1 MIIKSWKFRGFEWS
15 HDMPDWV
22 QENAGKRQ
30 GNANLFVYTQEG
42 ELPCQNGEWVAI
54 NLRGHVSIHAD
65 KPHAAVLM
73 VGKEV
78 MAGVAFTVCALA
90 FVVIMLAM

>member
-1 MIIKSWKFRGFEWS
+1 MIIKSWKFKGFDQ
-15 HDMPDWV
+15 DMPEWV
-22 QENAGKRQ
+22 QENSGKRL
-30 GNANLFVYTQEG
+30 GNQNLFVYTQEG

>member
-54 NLRGHVSIHAD
+54 NLRGHVSVHAD
-65 KPHAAVLM
+65 KPKAMGFVVAKEVATAIAFAVL
-73 VGKEV
+73 VFAV
-78 MAGVAFTVCALA
+78 L
-90 FVVIMLAM
+90 VVMLAM

>member
-1 MIIKSWKFRGFEWS
+1 MIIKSWKFRGFDK
-15 HDMPDWV
+15 DMPDWV
-22 QENAGKRQ
+22 QENSGKRL
-30 GNANLFVYTQEG
+30 GNQNLFVYTQEG
-42 ELPCQNGEWVAI
+42 ELPCQLGEWVAI
-54 NLRGHVSIHAD
+54 SLRGHLTIHPD
-65 KPHAAVLM
+65 KPHSTVLM

>member
-22 QENAGKRQ
+22 QENAGKRL

-54 NLRGHVSIHAD
+54 NLRGHVSVHAD
-65 KPHAAVLM
+65 KPKAMGFVVAKEVATAIAFAVL
-73 VGKEV
+73 VFAV
-78 MAGVAFTVCALA
+78 L
-90 FVVIMLAM
+90 VVMLAM

>member
-1 MIIKSWKFRGFEWS
+1 MIIKSWKFRGFDQ
-15 HDMPDWV
+15 DMPDWV
-22 QENAGKRQ
+22 QENSGKRL
-30 GNANLFVYTQEG
+30 GNQNLFVYTQEG
-42 ELPCQNGEWVAI
+42 ELPCQLGEWVAI
-54 NLRGHVSIHAD
+54 SLRGHLTIHPD

>member
-1 MIIKSWKFRGFEWS
+1 MIIKSWKFKGFDQ
-15 HDMPDWV
+15 DMPDWV
-22 QENAGKRQ
+22 QENSGKRL
-30 GNANLFVYTQEG
+30 GNQNLFVYTQEG
-42 ELPCQNGEWVAI
+42 KLPCQLGEWVAI
-54 NLRGHVSIHAD
+54 NLRGHLTIHPD

>member
-1 MIIKSWKFRGFEWS
+1 
-15 HDMPDWV
+15 MPDWV

-65 KPHAAVLM
+65 KPKAMGFVVAKEVATAIAFAVL
-73 VGKEV
+73 VFAV
-78 MAGVAFTVCALA
+78 L
-90 FVVIMLAM
+90 VVMLAM

>member
-22 QENAGKRQ
+22 QENAGKRL
-30 GNANLFVYTQEG
+30 GNQNLFVYTQEG

-54 NLRGHVSIHAD
+54 NLRGHVSVHAD
-65 KPHAAVLM
+65 KPKAMGFVVAKEVATAMAFAVL
-73 VGKEV
+73 VFAV
-78 MAGVAFTVCALA
+78 L
-90 FVVIMLAM
+90 VVMLAM

>member
-1 MIIKSWKFRGFEWS
+1 MIIKSWKFRGFDK
-15 HDMPDWV
+15 DMPDWV
-22 QENAGKRQ
+22 QENSGKRL
-30 GNANLFVYTQEG
+30 GNQNLFVYTQEG
-42 ELPCQNGEWVAI
+42 ELPCQLGEWVAI
-54 NLRGHVSIHAD
+54 NLRGHLTIHPD

>member
-22 QENAGKRQ
+22 QENAGKRL
-30 GNANLFVYTQEG
+30 GNQNLFVYTQEG

-65 KPHAAVLM
+65 KPKAMGFVVAKEVATAIAFAVL
-73 VGKEV
+73 VFAV
-78 MAGVAFTVCALA
+78 L
-90 FVVIMLAM
+90 VVMLAM